1 MLNHLKKGEINLK
14 PLTQE
19 LEQVYIEKVKENG
32 FFLKQI
38 PHQTEA
44 ICLAAVEK
52 NGLKF
57 KIFLDCTVKGGSLY
71 LYDEYWLKQLLIE
84 NTAALI
90 KAEAFVIV
98 GKTFNDPRFR

>member
-1 MLNHLKKGEINLK
+1 MNLK

-19 LEQVYIEKVKENG
+19 LEQAYIQKVKENG

-71 LYDEYWLKQLLIE
+71 LYDEYWLKQLPIE
-84 NTAALI
+84 KQRLL
-90 KAEAFVIV
+90 
-98 GKTFNDPRFR
+98 